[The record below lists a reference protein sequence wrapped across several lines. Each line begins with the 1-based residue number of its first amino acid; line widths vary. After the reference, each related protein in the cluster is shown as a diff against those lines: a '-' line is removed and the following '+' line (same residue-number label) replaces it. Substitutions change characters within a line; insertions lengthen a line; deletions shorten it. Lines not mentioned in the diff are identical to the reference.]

1 MIIFKETLF
10 NQLFCPNQHFASNQ
24 EKKIVSNQELF
35 CFNQDWNLE
44 IWGAQQHGFLSKH
57 SLSQYLWYW
66 SSQTIWNIIMQLIAT
81 RSSKPSSL
89 EEGYAGGLNPHQ
101 KRMQPPA
108 LQQTSPLPLLWDRT
122 SCRWGPLMPAHHLST
137 TQGRGFLQTYTTL
150 TQHYLRIF
158 WRQNIPD
165 LYRPMECIQNTW
177 SNHRSAY
184 FW

>member
-1 MIIFKETLF
+1 MYGSGNFSTT
-10 NQLFCPNQHFASNQ
+10 QHFT
-24 EKKIVSNQELF
+24 
-35 CFNQDWNLE
+35 E
-44 IWGAQQHGFLSKH
+44 ILPKHQYIKSAKNNNIH

-101 KRMQPPA
+101 KRIQPPA
-108 LQQTSPLPLLWDRT
+108 LQQTSPLPSLWDRT